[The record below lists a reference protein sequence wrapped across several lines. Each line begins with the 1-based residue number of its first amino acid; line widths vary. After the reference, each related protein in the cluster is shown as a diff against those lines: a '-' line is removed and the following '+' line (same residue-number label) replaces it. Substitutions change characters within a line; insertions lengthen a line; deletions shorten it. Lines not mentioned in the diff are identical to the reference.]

1 MASINEVFQAVG
13 VWITDFTT
21 TVMPTYLLPNV
32 QILIQIIILLIVGY
46 IGGKLA
52 KIVIV
57 KILSVSGLKKITIKA
72 WTEDVLKAVGYRGT
86 IVGLIGDLV
95 KWFIYILVIGLII
108 DTLGFP
114 GIVNIFNQIAF
125 FVPRAIVAILVIVIG
140 FLIADFFGKIFEEAG
155 RRFIGEGI
163 SSFSG
168 GVVKYSVALVTVIM
182 ALAIIGLDTTPLNI
196 MFAVILTT
204 IMLVLII
211 GIKDLL
217 PNLTAGM
224 HLRKSLKHG
233 EHVKIGTHSGI
244 IEKIE
249 PMTITLRNGS
259 KRIMIPSRIVAEN
272 PVERRVK

>member
-13 VWITDFTT
+13 VWVTDFTT

-52 KIVIV
+52 KIVVV
-57 KILSVSGLKKITIKA
+57 KILSVSGLKKITIRA

-125 FVPRAIVAILVIVIG
+125 FVPKAIVAILVIVIG

-155 RRFIGEGI
+155 RRFIGEAI

-168 GVVKYSVALVTVIM
+168 GIVKYSVALVSVIM
-182 ALAIIGLDTTPLNI
+182 ALGILGLDTTPLNI
-196 MFAVILTT
+196 MFAIILTT

-211 GIKDLL
+211 GVKDLL

-224 HLRKSLKHG
+224 HLKKTLKHG
-233 EHVKIGTHSGI
+233 EHVKIGPHSGI

-249 PMTITLRNGS
+249 PMAITLRSGS
-259 KRIMIPSRIVAEN
+259 KLIMIPSHIVAAN
-272 PVERRVK
+272 PIERRVK

>member
-1 MASINEVFQAVG
+1 MASINEIFQAVG
-13 VWITDFTT
+13 VWVTDFTT
-21 TVMPTYLLPNV
+21 NVMPVYLLPNV

-46 IGGKLA
+46 IGGKIA
-52 KIVIV
+52 KIVVV
-57 KILSVSGLKKITIKA
+57 KILSVSGLKKITIRA

-95 KWFIYILVIGLII
+95 KWFIYILAIGLII

-125 FVPRAIVAILVIVIG
+125 FVPRAIVSILVIVIG

-168 GVVKYSVALVTVIM
+168 GIVKYSIALVSVIM
-182 ALAIIGLDTTPLNI
+182 ALGIIGLDTTPLNI
-196 MFAVILTT
+196 MFALLLTT
-204 IMLVLII
+204 IMMVLLI
-211 GIKDLL
+211 GIKDML

-224 HLRKSLKHG
+224 HLKKTLKHG
-233 EHVKIGTHSGI
+233 EHVKIGQHSGI

-249 PMTITLRNGS
+249 PMAITLRNGS
-259 KRIMIPSRIVAEN
+259 KQIMIPSSIIAKN
-272 PVERRVK
+272 PIERRAK